1 MAQSLL
7 GGWTLPE
14 RGGGS
19 AEPSHDP
26 PRRFQPSPTPLV
38 VILHATGGQE
48 PEGKAELVHKTL
60 LQGDAE
66 HCDYLPAGK
75 QKDELSSPL
84 TPIFSWRGRLPQF
97 MTPGQR
103 ADILPARAQWRMR
116 RDVKGRELC
125 EQNGNRRCCRQE
137 NLM

>member
-19 AEPSHDP
+19 GIVL
-26 PRRFQPSPTPLV
+26 PTILTEQGQ
-38 VILHATGGQE
+38 ILHATGGQE